1 MELVNAIHIAGD
13 PDRIYQLAAD
23 IHDWPRILPHYRY
36 VKVQERGNNHGI
48 DSVVAEMGAS
58 RDGFPVKWRARQEL
72 LPESRRIRFQHIGGI
87 TRGMQVEWRIEPES
101 ESVRVSIHHS
111 LAYPVPI
118 LGALFAEYIV
128 GRLFVHNI
136 AGKTLRCIKT
146 IAESEAT
153 GPSARPGESQSQAS
167 APSRPSE
174 PE

>member
-1 MELVNAIHIAGD
+1 MELVNEIHIAGD

-146 IAESEAT
+146 IAESEV
-153 GPSARPGESQSQAS
+153 GNGRRPVPSACPDETSRARPGES
-167 APSRPSE
+167 
-174 PE
+174 